1 MPLAQPRNDS
11 RVGGVPSTPTSP
23 IFSPERAARSPRTPG
38 GVNANVSP
46 FIRRPAQP
54 RPQQVPLY
62 TPQQWLNVN
71 ISAQSPSWA
80 GAEADMLRANAGL
93 ELARGEMQSANRHNQ
108 ASFGID
114 QRRNNLALQNLGVDR
129 DANARQLQHLN
140 DLGNAL
146 ARQHL
151 LTLADIA
158 VDEGAARRQYGLIDA
173 ARADTHR
180 EHTRTTQGLLA
191 ELARNYE
198 REKVFKAKSRSE
210 FRRQIS
216 EASARGN
223 IGLIDSL
230 GAADLRLAVEDEL
243 KEFAK
248 QREDNRRFREAAND
262 KFFARMRE
270 LQEQWYATDDAIK
283 KLEIKREMEKVEQEK
298 RRLDQEAKRREIE
311 ENNRRLFLQAA
322 SIQLARE
329 QALLDLA
336 RQRET
341 QLAQFFN
348 AVANQQA
355 AARAW
360 SGAVQ
365 QGAAAGL
372 QQALTTPIPTGYR
385 PFGNLA
391 PSFVIPGSPP
401 RSRSRKKK

>member
-1 MPLAQPRNDS
+1 
-11 RVGGVPSTPTSP
+11 
-23 IFSPERAARSPRTPG
+23 
-38 GVNANVSP
+38 
-46 FIRRPAQP
+46 
-54 RPQQVPLY
+54 
-62 TPQQWLNVN
+62 
-71 ISAQSPSWA
+71 
-80 GAEADMLRANAGL
+80 MLRANAGL
-93 ELARGEMQSANRHNQ
+93 ELARGQMQSANRFNQ
-108 ASFGID
+108 AAFGID
-114 QRRNNLALQNLGVDR
+114 QRRNDLALRNIGVDR
-129 DANARQLQHLN
+129 DANARQLQYLG

-151 LTLADIA
+151 LNLADIA
-158 VDEGAARRQYGLIDA
+158 VDEGAARRQYGLINA
-173 ARADTHR
+173 ARADAKR
-180 EHTRTTQGLLA
+180 EHTRTIESLLA

-248 QREDNRRFREAAND
+248 QREDNRRFREEAND
-262 KFFARMRE
+262 RFFARMRN

-298 RRLDQEAKRREIE
+298 RRLDQEAKRREVE

-322 SIQLARE
+322 SVQLARE
-329 QALLDLA
+329 QALLELA
-336 RQRET
+336 RQREA

-355 AARAW
+355 AARLWA
-360 SGAVQ
+360 GAVQ
-365 QGAAAGL
+365 QGSLAGF
-372 QQALTTPIPTGYR
+372 QQALTQPIPTGWR

-391 PSFVIPGSPP
+391 PSFVVPGTPP
-401 RSRSRKKK
+401 RSTRKKK